1 MLRTFDVEVKTYVSS
16 VNIVSLLYRTDHL
29 TAGVGL
35 RSHLQTGVSVPCLRS
50 LTGTLRHQ
58 VHQAALLPAA
68 GDGPLLPH
76 VLEHLPPRRGLRL
89 HR

>member
-35 RSHLQTGVSVPCLRS
+35 RSHLPTGVSVPCLRS

-58 VHQAALLPAA
+58 VHQASLLPTA